1 MKLKGDCVA
10 KKASKGRSRKRP
22 RGARKA
28 AEPKLYTL
36 TEISEAT
43 GISMPTLLRYKRNY
57 QDRIPS
63 VGQGR
68 TQRYPQAAFEVV
80 QEIKKENLQKRGG
93 ARRGGAAGEGG
104 YLPLT
109 EIAQRA
115 GISYPTARKYAA
127 EHASDLDTIGAGRR
141 RRYAPDTAELF
152 RKLRAESRRGGRRR
166 APGVARS
173 GRVQDPVLARRIK
186 ELERSQ
192 AEISRQLYA
201 IIQTLKRPLQVT
213 IEPR

>member
-1 MKLKGDCVA
+1 MA
-10 KKASKGRSRKRP
+10 KSASKGRSRKR
-22 RGARKA
+22 RKA
-28 AEPKLYTL
+28 AGKAADTKLYTL

-43 GISMPTLLRYKRNY
+43 GISMPTLLRYKKDF

-63 VGQGR
+63 VGHGR
-68 TQRYPQAAFEVV
+68 TQRYPAAALEVV

-93 ARRGGAAGEGG
+93 ARRAGEADANG

-127 EHASDLDTIGAGRR
+127 EHAPELDTIGAGRR
-141 RRYAPDTAELF
+141 RRYAPQTAERF
-152 RKLRAESRRGGRRR
+152 KKIRAESRRGGRR
-166 APGVARS
+166 ATGGVRS

-192 AEISRQLYA
+192 AEISRQLHT
-201 IIQTLKRPLQVT
+201 IIQTLKKPLQVT